1 MYSSSATVTAFSQMK
16 KDDSVLFEGPSK
28 NWTAVPSKSSKA
40 CTAAVGPT
48 VTCSEVNCHYYR
60 NFTTDSAT
68 QDRQL
73 DIAEGS
79 GALIST
85 FGFFGDFKNNTFTTA
100 GLVSAQI
107 GAVKTSW
114 KGIYPAYKA
123 AKDANAS
130 SGALSLASM
139 AAAVATISMLF

>member
-1 MYSSSATVTAFSQMK
+1 MK

-40 CTAAVGPT
+40 CTDGGNT
-48 VTCSEVNCHYYR
+48 LVTCTDVNCHYYR

-68 QDRQL
+68 QDKQL
-73 DIAEGS
+73 SLTDDS
-79 GALIST
+79 GAVIKT
-85 FGFFGDFKNNTFTTA
+85 FGFFADFRNTGFTTA
-100 GLVSAQI
+100 GLVSEF

-114 KGIYPAYKA
+114 KGVYPAYKA
-123 AKDANAS
+123 AKEASAS

>member
-40 CTAAVGPT
+40 CTDAGST
-48 VTCSEVNCHYYR
+48 LVTCTDVNCHYYR

-85 FGFFGDFKNNTFTTA
+85 FGFFGDFRTNTFTTA
-100 GLVSAQI
+100 GLVAAQI

-114 KGIYPAYKA
+114 KGVYPAYKA